1 MIAFFYKK
9 GTAHL
14 KPSLHKMQL
23 RTGKITG
30 VTAVVSKQQKEDTP
44 SFEQFHN
51 HLQQLYLNEIQTMM
65 DELEEWSDCPS
76 ARMGGLVEI
85 YSYIDEVCMNF
96 KGLSTFHKS
105 IGASATTILSDVS
118 RLAPTADE
126 ETLHQMK
133 KLAPILISVIAK
145 LA

>member
-1 MIAFFYKK
+1 
-9 GTAHL
+9 
-14 KPSLHKMQL
+14 MQL
-23 RTGKITG
+23 RTGKTTG
-30 VTAVVSKQQKEDTP
+30 VTAGVTTRVTKEKVRST
-44 SFEQFHN
+44 FEEQ
-51 HLQQLYLNEIQTMM
+51 QQLYLNEIRTMM

-96 KGLSTFHKS
+96 KGLSSFHKS
-105 IGASATTILSDVS
+105 IGESARTILSDVS
-118 RLAPTADE
+118 SLAPTADE

>member
-1 MIAFFYKK
+1 MPFFIKREQ
-9 GTAHL
+9 HIS
-14 KPSLHKMQL
+14 SLAYTKMQL

-30 VTAVVSKQQKEDTP
+30 VTAVVSKQQKKDTP
-44 SFEQFHN
+44 NFEQFHN

-105 IGASATTILSDVS
+105 IGESALTILSDVS

>member
-1 MIAFFYKK
+1 
-9 GTAHL
+9 
-14 KPSLHKMQL
+14 MQL
-23 RTGKITG
+23 RTGKTTG
-30 VTAVVSKQQKEDTP
+30 VTTGVPKEKVRST
-44 SFEQFHN
+44 FEEQ
-51 HLQQLYLNEIQTMM
+51 QQLYLDEIQTMM

-76 ARMGGLVEI
+76 ARMAGFVDI
-85 YSYIDEVCMNF
+85 YEYIDEHCEVIAD
-96 KGLSTFHKS
+96 GLSKFHKS
-105 IGASATTILSDVS
+105 IGESATTILSDVS